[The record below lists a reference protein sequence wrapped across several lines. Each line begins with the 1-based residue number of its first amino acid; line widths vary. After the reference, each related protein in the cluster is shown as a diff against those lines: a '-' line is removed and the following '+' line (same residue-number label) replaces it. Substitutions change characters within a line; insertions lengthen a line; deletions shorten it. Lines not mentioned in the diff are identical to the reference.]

1 MELDQHPKTT
11 YPEHLQDD
19 SDFFTWR
26 VVFEGPSD
34 SLPGAW
40 DHERIQRAEVDES
53 IWCRPT
59 VWTVKASRLQGF
71 KA

>member
-34 SLPGAW
+34 SLPVLGTMSAFSVQKSMSLSGVGL
-40 DHERIQRAEVDES
+40 RFGQ
-53 IWCRPT
+53 
-59 VWTVKASRLQGF
+59 SRLQGF